1 MEQIT
6 STSVADPGVGP
17 GEPPLFVDQTEPPPP
32 PLSQGL
38 DPAQGPFNRKKN
50 EKKICFPL

>member
-6 STSVADPGVGP
+6 STSVADPGEGP
-17 GEPPLFVDQTEPPPP
+17 GEPPPPP

-38 DPAQGPFNRKKN
+38 DPALRPFNRKKKEN
-50 EKKICFPL
+50 KICFPL